1 MTAYTLEEGSIAPGL
16 PPYKAAF
23 LSACIDAS
31 ALKFGTFTLK
41 SGRQSPYFFNAGL
54 FHKPRSQ
61 RALCTAFAE
70 TLAAYRPRLEFDILF
85 GPAYKGI
92 ALAAVTIDK
101 MLDIDEGRFSE
112 VSCCYNR
119 KEAKDHGEVGVIVG
133 GDLKGKRVMI
143 IDDVVTAGTAKREA
157 IDLIKAH
164 GGDVV
169 GIIVALDRMETVA
182 GMANESA
189 GPSAISQI
197 RREYGIPVLSIL
209 TLDELITALR
219 NMGFVTEANRCDDYA
234 AKYRATE

>member
-1 MTAYTLEEGSIAPGL
+1 MPLHASEATSMASSL
-16 PPYKAAF
+16 PSYKSAF
-23 LSACIDAS
+23 ILACIDAS
-31 ALKFGTFTLK
+31 ALTFGTFTLK

-70 TLAAYRPRLEFDILF
+70 TLAAFEPNLEFDVLF

-101 MLDIDEGRFSE
+101 MLDVDPRRFGE

-119 KEAKDHGEVGVIVG
+119 KEAKDHGEAGVIVG
-133 GDLKGKRVMI
+133 SDLKGKRVMI

-157 IDLIKAH
+157 IELIEAQ
-164 GGDVV
+164 GGKVV
-169 GIIVALDRMETVA
+169 GIIVALDRMEKIS
-182 GMANESA
+182 GPDDDKP

-197 RREYGIPVLSIL
+197 RREYGIPVLSVL
-209 TLDELITALR
+209 TLDELIEGLK
-219 NMGFVTEANRCDDYA
+219 GLGKTEDAKNCDEYA
-234 AKYRATE
+234 ARYRATE